1 MVVQKD
7 GVKNVSVGVIVMHQ
21 NVLIVQMMYV
31 INVVVV
37 KMIFEHEDMV
47 LDTTVSSK
55 SKLYKNNKLLFM
67 GDGYKAITIMLNSS
81 KDNAPVKDKFWAQL
95 STREK
100 PRFSSKGDDLE
111 ALRKEALESFGKPKE
126 EKPKKKSKKTNQ
138 WERLTK

>member
-1 MVVQKD
+1 
-7 GVKNVSVGVIVMHQ
+7 
-21 NVLIVQMMYV
+21 MMYV
-31 INVVVV
+31 TIVVV
-37 KMIFEHEDMV
+37 KKMIFQHEDMI
-47 LDTTVSSK
+47 LDTTTSSK

-81 KDNAPVKDKFWAQL
+81 KDNTPVKDKFWAQL

-100 PRFSSKGDDLE
+100 PRFSTKGDDLE

>member
-1 MVVQKD
+1 VDADATVTHLSVQ
-7 GVKNVSVGVIVMHQ
+7 
-21 NVLIVQMMYV
+21 IVQTMYV
-31 INVVVV
+31 RVVVV
-37 KMIFEHEDMV
+37 KKMIFKHEDMI
-47 LDTTVSSK
+47 LDTTISSK

-81 KDNAPVKDKFWAQL
+81 RDNAPVKDKFWAQL

-100 PRFSSKGDDLE
+100 PRFASKGDDLE

>member
-55 SKLYKNNKLLFM
+55 SKLYKNNKLVFM

-81 KDNAPVKDKFWAQL
+81 KNNAPVKDKFWAQL

-100 PRFSSKGDDLE
+100 PKFSKSND
-111 ALRKEALESFGKPKE
+111 ALEKLRREAEAAIVKT
-126 EKPKKKSKKTNQ
+126 EKPKKNTRKSSQ